1 MLVIDFIYLFCM
13 VKYMF
18 KDFRIVFFFFFVLI
32 RIEMLEELFNF
43 ILLIMCWRCYMN
55 FIGKNIVVWL
65 FLGY

>member
-18 KDFRIVFFFFFVLI
+18 KDFRMVFFFFVLI